1 MKLKALRVPVL
12 VLAVGLVAAACS
24 SNSSTTPSASGTS
37 GQPSSE
43 ESSGQPSPEESSGT
57 ITINGEQANDHGTK
71 DASGMTEVSVELG
84 DEFYF
89 EPTILKGTPGQ
100 QLSVELESED
110 TLTHNFSL
118 EAQNISQDVAGGLK
132 ATVAV
137 TFPQSGNL
145 LFFCR
150 FHRNRGMIGELS
162 V

>member
-1 MKLKALRVPVL
+1 MKLKALRLSVL

-37 GQPSSE
+37 GQPS
-43 ESSGQPSPEESSGT
+43 PEESSGT
-57 ITINGEQANDHGTK
+57 ITINGEQANDRGTK
-71 DASGMTEVSVELG
+71 DVSGMTEVSVELD

-100 QLSVELESED
+100 QLSVELENEGS
-110 TLTHNFSL
+110 LQHNFSL
-118 EAQNISQDVAGGLK
+118 EAQSISKDIDGGQK
-132 ATVAV
+132 TTVSV

-145 LFFCR
+145 VFFCR
-150 FHRNRGMIGELS
+150 FHRGSGMIGELS